1 MPASVKENKDPV
13 QNPDVVGRSK
23 NIAPKVGLIEPSP
36 LEKLP
41 FQLQSGEKII
51 RELKPQFLGFMVT
64 RAFGSYMSIT
74 ATAIIILFIA
84 IFAHLIIEGL
94 VLGVYI
100 ILPLLIIVSIIPFI
114 QYGKSWYWIT
124 TRRVVGKRGLLGY
137 SIDSIPLEQ
146 ITDVVL
152 DRTLLD
158 RLLGLSSLIIVPM
171 GGSAKVNG
179 GSPNEQ
185 AMNAN
190 FFPALPQEV
199 ARELQRV
206 LFNLRDE
213 VKHTQITQPAE
224 GASTPP
230 SAEVAQEKS
239 HFARGTK

>member
-1 MPASVKENKDPV
+1 MPTSVKKDKETV
-13 QNPDVVGRSK
+13 QNPDVVGRSE
-23 NIAPKVGLIEPSP
+23 NVAPKVGLNAPSP

-41 FQLQSGEKII
+41 FQLQNGEKIM

-64 RAFGSYMSIT
+64 RAFGNYMGI
-74 ATAIIILFIA
+74 AAIAIIIFFVA
-84 IFAHLIIEGL
+84 VFTHLIAVGL
-94 VLGVYI
+94 VLGIYF
-100 ILPLLIIVSIIPFI
+100 ILPLLIIVSIVPFI

-152 DRTLLD
+152 SRTLLD
-158 RLLGLSSLIIVPM
+158 RLLGLSALVIVPM
-171 GGSAKVNG
+171 GGSIREG
-179 GSPNEQ
+179 GNTSGEQ
-185 AMNAN
+185 ARSAN

-213 VKHTQITQPAE
+213 VKHTQIAQPEA
-224 GASTPP
+224 GVSAPP
-230 SAEVAQEKS
+230 SSEVAQERS